1 MASINHPLSVAAV
14 KAFAWAIAK
23 KSDHPNRFNLETGPG
38 DKWFRNFKKKAKPCQ
53 KRT

>member
-23 KSDHPNRFNLETGPG
+23 KSDRPNRFNLETGLG
-38 DKWFRNFKKKAKPCQ
+38 DKWFRNFKKKAKPYQ
-53 KRT
+53 